1 MATPDGPHTPFPP
14 RRRKRRLAPPTGAVA
29 QDVLSTTRRTKI
41 SATPSVGTRDLPLLS
56 NVLETVPE
64 RFYTV
69 AEVAQRLRVTE
80 KTVRNHIRD
89 GRLRVSRVGRS
100 VRIDDGALRE
110 YLGR

>member
-1 MATPDGPHTPFPP
+1 MATPDSPHTPFPP
-14 RRRKRRLAPPTGAVA
+14 CRRKRRLAPPTGAVA
-29 QDVLSTTRRTKI
+29 QDVLSATRRTQI
-41 SATPSVGTRDLPLLS
+41 NNVPEIGPRNPQPRS
-56 NVLETVPE
+56 NVLEVVPE
-64 RFYTV
+64 RFHTV